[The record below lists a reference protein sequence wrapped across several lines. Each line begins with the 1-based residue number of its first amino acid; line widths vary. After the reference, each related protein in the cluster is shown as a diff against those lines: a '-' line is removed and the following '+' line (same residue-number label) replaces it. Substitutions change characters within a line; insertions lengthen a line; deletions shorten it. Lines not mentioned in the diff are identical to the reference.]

1 MKKRDAKKIATW
13 IIVPL
18 MIAIFVLDIITVA
31 LGNHYASRYT
41 ITKENFTNESGD
53 DRIHFLNTGNS
64 DAILL
69 ESNGEYALIDA
80 GEGSGNPRKT
90 VAYKGYEQDVINYLK
105 SIATGSDGVVKLK
118 FVLGTHA
125 HYDHIGAF
133 EAVISDKSVE
143 IETAYFKEFD
153 EETAKDYEVERWK
166 INEVYKATL
175 AALTERGVPVE
186 QNIPEKIKFGD
197 FDLELYNTVTPPEL
211 KGEGENASSI
221 GIKVIKGE
229 KTAFLA
235 SDITKS
241 CGLESLLSDEI
252 GDIDLLKA
260 GHHGYYGSSS
270 PSFLR
275 KLKPEIIIVTNY
287 LGKVY
292 PNVKWNL
299 TMVAKAPFYSTCQHN
314 GIVATFTD
322 DNEIILTDNIH

>member
-18 MIAIFVLDIITVA
+18 MISIFVLDIITVA
-31 LGNHYASRYT
+31 LGNHYARRYT

>member
-18 MIAIFVLDIITVA
+18 MISIFVLDIITVA
-31 LGNHYASRYT
+31 LGNHYARRYT

-235 SDITKS
+235 SDITKN

-252 GDIDLLKA
+252 GDVDLLKA

>member
-1 MKKRDAKKIATW
+1 MKKRDAKKIVTW

-18 MIAIFVLDIITVA
+18 MISIFVLDIITVA
-31 LGNHYASRYT
+31 LGNHYARRYT

>member
-18 MIAIFVLDIITVA
+18 MIAIFVLDIITLA
-31 LGNHYASRYT
+31 LGNHYARRYT

-175 AALTERGVPVE
+175 VALTERGVPVE

-292 PNVKWNL
+292 PNVKWNF

>member
-31 LGNHYASRYT
+31 LGNHYARRYT

>member
-18 MIAIFVLDIITVA
+18 MIAIFVLDIITVV
-31 LGNHYASRYT
+31 LGNHYARRYT
-41 ITKENFTNESGD
+41 ISKENFTNEAGD

-80 GEGSGNPRKT
+80 GEGSDNPRKT

-105 SIATGSDGVVKLK
+105 SIATGSNGVVNLK
-118 FVLGTHA
+118 FILGTHA

-133 EAVISDKSVE
+133 EAVISNNSIE

-153 EETAKDYEVERWK
+153 EDIAKDYEVERWN
-166 INEVYKATL
+166 IGEVHKSTMTAL
-175 AALTERGVPVE
+175 AEKGVSV
-186 QNIPEKIKFGD
+186 QHKIPEKIQFGD

-211 KGEGENASSI
+211 NGEGENASSI
-221 GIKVIKGE
+221 GIKVTKGS

-241 CGLESLLSDEI
+241 CGLEQLLADDI
-252 GDIDLLKA
+252 GDVDLLKA

-275 KLKPEIIIVTNY
+275 KLKPEAIIVTNY

-292 PNVKWNL
+292 PNVKWNF
-299 TMVAKAPFYSTCQHN
+299 TMVAKAPFYSTCHHN
-314 GIVATFTD
+314 GIIATFTD